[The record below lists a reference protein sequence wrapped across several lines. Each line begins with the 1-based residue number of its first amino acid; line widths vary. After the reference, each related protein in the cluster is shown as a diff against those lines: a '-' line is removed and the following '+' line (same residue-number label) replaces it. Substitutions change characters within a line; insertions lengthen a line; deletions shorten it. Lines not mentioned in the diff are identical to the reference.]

1 MDQKALREIIKS
13 LCHTE
18 VTKTVHDSVYPAIA
32 STRPELSQAGRVVLI
47 TGGGTGVGFASA
59 RAFVRAS
66 ASTVIILGRRAD
78 VLAKA
83 VTKLE
88 EEAKTSGTNT
98 KILSRTCDML
108 DFAQVDAFWKEFA
121 DKGITVDVF
130 VANAAKFT
138 ETKSILELG
147 FDEVWSQ
154 VEANA
159 KSPLYF
165 AQKLYAQPG
174 DRQRVRL
181 LQTHLI

>member
-1 MDQKALREIIKS
+1 MDPKALREIIKS
-13 LCHTE
+13 LDHTE
-18 VTKTVHDSVYPAIA
+18 VTKTVHNSVYPAI
-32 STRPELSQAGRVVLI
+32 SPSRSELSQAGRVILI
-47 TGGGTGVGFASA
+47 TGGGTGVGFSSA

-78 VLAKA
+78 VLAEA
-83 VTKLE
+83 AIKLE
-88 EEAKTSGTNT
+88 NEAKTIGTNT
-98 KILSRTCDML
+98 KIISHTCDIVDL
-108 DFAQVDAFWKEFA
+108 AQVDAFWKELA

-138 ETKSILELG
+138 ETKPILELG

-174 DRQRVRL
+174 DKQRVRVFPSDL
-181 LQTHLI
+181 R